1 MATRAWTV
9 WGVGAALV
17 GGLAVSAKPPGLPG
31 NPQVDGKVPPPLT
44 QDHHQVEVSPPP
56 RLLPP
61 SVLDPKPLHGP
72 ATASG
77 NVIGLNASQ
86 VQLPDLDT
94 PIRATGQGR
103 SVPPF
108 PARQPR
114 PADWMTVVA
123 FARAESHFDACEM
136 GDARRWYEAVIKR
149 APGSRYAVVAKERL
163 VFGKV
168 IPAGMTQTREPP
180 LTDPAGAPKPI
191 PRTANGPID

>member
-44 QDHHQVEVSPPP
+44 QDHHQLDVAAPP

-61 SVLDPKPLHGP
+61 SVLDPKPIHGP
-72 ATASG
+72 ERAD
-77 NVIGLNASQ
+77 
-86 VQLPDLDT
+86 LPVADLDV
-94 PIRATGQGR
+94 PIRATGFGR
-103 SVPPF
+103 VPPF
-108 PARQPR
+108 PTTQA
-114 PADWMTVVA
+114 PAVDWMTVVA
-123 FARAESHFDACEM
+123 FACAESHFDACEM

-149 APGSRYAVVAKERL
+149 APGSRYALVAKERL
-163 VFGKV
+163 TLGKF
-168 IPAGMTQTREPP
+168 IPAGVSQTREPP
-180 LTDPAGAPKPI
+180 LADPATAPKPI